1 MSEIKS
7 LDPEVKMIHLLDSWT
22 YKSIQEQTCFIQWLI
37 MRTYVASKHTGIILR
52 TMKRMANE
60 VVHSGMV
67 VIQDVTD
74 LFKWASNS
82 NMQKIGSCLWLKE
95 CECT

>member
-1 MSEIKS
+1 
-7 LDPEVKMIHLLDSWT
+7 
-22 YKSIQEQTCFIQWLI
+22 
-37 MRTYVASKHTGIILR
+37 
-52 TMKRMANE
+52 MKRMANE

-82 NMQKIGSCLWLKE
+82 NMQMIAFLFVCSE
-95 CECT
+95 E

>member
-1 MSEIKS
+1 M
-7 LDPEVKMIHLLDSWT
+7 W
-22 YKSIQEQTCFIQWLI
+22 Q
-37 MRTYVASKHTGIILR
+37 ASTFRGWPWR

-82 NMQKIGSCLWLKE
+82 NMQMIVFLFVSSE
-95 CECT
+95 E